1 MVSGRGK
8 AERGEEIKVR
18 LCQRLGKEPDI
29 AVLTE
34 PRTHWRNK
42 TRVSTSKTEITE
54 QATAT
59 FGSLPGK

>member
-18 LCQRLGKEPDI
+18 FCQRLGKEPDI